1 MLGSAL
7 GGTFCLEV
15 SERKAP
21 CRYKGLWLSG
31 QDPLSSPLALIP
43 PNKRSLLPKGQ
54 ESPTGQA
61 LSSACSI
68 FPVPLGSFNGSDSHP
83 PSSDPGGSQQTVV
96 VALSPPMLP
105 PPAAGTGTPI
115 HPTQHPQ
122 TGLVAGAGAGLL
134 CLSPGLDPSVPALQ
148 KDAACRVLGV
158 QWWSGLKLAGPSGS
172 WGIPPLLQTPQ
183 HRRSLKSDLVQ
194 WLGDCSFWEAVWAGM
209 LDLS

>member
-15 SERKAP
+15 SEREAP

-43 PNKRSLLPKGQ
+43 PNKRSLLPEGQ

-68 FPVPLGSFNGSDSHP
+68 FPAPLGSFNGSDSHL

-96 VALSPPMLP
+96 VAVSPPYAASPSCWDWHPDP
-105 PPAAGTGTPI
+105 PHPAPTDRAGGWSW
-115 HPTQHPQ
+115 
-122 TGLVAGAGAGLL
+122 GWAAVLVPRAGSLGPSSAEGCCVQGAGGAIVER
-134 CLSPGLDPSVPALQ
+134 SQ
-148 KDAACRVLGV
+148 TCR
-158 QWWSGLKLAGPSGS
+158 
-172 WGIPPLLQTPQ
+172 
-183 HRRSLKSDLVQ
+183 
-194 WLGDCSFWEAVWAGM
+194 AVWVMGNPTAFATPSAQEIFEIRPCAMAG
-209 LDLS
+209 